1 MTMEK
6 KFVISGIYFK
16 SKRDSSTEYLVYF
29 VKGDFDGSGFV
40 NIDKMEYS
48 DVNRSYETGDT
59 VQVYLSDCSNLCIID
74 LVGKYFTIN
83 FKNNLQLY
91 YCDKKYY
98 NQDVESNSIK
108 SLMECIEFG
117 IDEGLKHF
125 NINVY

>member
-1 MTMEK
+1 MKTADE
-6 KFVISGIYFK
+6 FVITGIYFK
-16 SKRDSSTEYLVYF
+16 SKRDSSTEYLVDF
-29 VKGDFDGSGFV
+29 VKGYFDGSGFV
-40 NIDKMEYS
+40 NIGKMECS
-48 DVNRSYETGDT
+48 EVNRNYKTGDNI
-59 VQVYLSDCSNLCIID
+59 QVYLSDVSNLCTID

-98 NQDVESNSIK
+98 DQDVESNSIK
-108 SLMECIEFG
+108 SLMECVEFG